1 MGPLSAQVEGVL
13 FFESFFIIILER
25 VHLSLPCMGRIMAI
39 DYGLKRSGVSVTDPL
54 QIVVNGLETQKTEDI
69 MTFIESYVRKE
80 VVDKIVVGYPFVEE
94 AWGEKNFKIKLDEFI
109 LALRKKFPDMIID
122 IHDERFSSFRAKE
135 IIQQSGFKKKKRR
148 DKGLLDKTSAVVI
161 LQEYLGHI

>member
-1 MGPLSAQVEGVL
+1 
-13 FFESFFIIILER
+13 
-25 VHLSLPCMGRIMAI
+25 MAI

-122 IHDERFSSFRAKE
+122 LHDERFSSFRAKE